1 MKKHVLSVLVE
12 NHSGVLSR
20 VSCLF
25 SRRGYNI
32 DSLSV
37 GETEDP
43 KISRMT
49 IVADADEYT
58 LEQIKETEDP
68 KISRMTIVADADEYT
83 LEQIKKQL
91 NKLIDVIKIIELKE
105 ENAIYRELALI
116 KIAAT
121 KENRAEIIE
130 IANIFRAH
138 IVDVASKAVV
148 IEATGDQGKIN
159 ALTNML
165 MPYGIKEVIRTG
177 LTALERGEKELKN

>member
-20 VSCLF
+20 VSGLF

-58 LEQIKETEDP
+58 LEQIK
-68 KISRMTIVADADEYT
+68 
-83 LEQIKKQL
+83 KQL
-91 NKLIDVIKIIELKE
+91 NKLVDVIKIIELKE
-105 ENAIYRELALI
+105 NHAIYRELALI

-138 IVDVASKAVV
+138 IVDVANESVV
-148 IEATGDQGKIN
+148 IEATGDQGKIS
-159 ALTNML
+159 ALSNML
-165 MPYGIKEVIRTG
+165 EPYGIKEVIRTG

>member
-1 MKKHVLSVLVE
+1 MKHVLSVLVE

-20 VSCLF
+20 VSGLF

-49 IVADADEYT
+49 IVTD
-58 LEQIKETEDP
+58 
-68 KISRMTIVADADEYT
+68 SDEYT

-91 NKLIDVIKIIELKE
+91 NKLIDVIKIIELE
-105 ENAIYRELALI
+105 DGSSISRELALI
-116 KIAAT
+116 KISAT
-121 KENRAEIIE
+121 KETRAEIIE

-138 IVDVASKAVV
+138 IVDVSCDSIV
-148 IEATGDQGKIN
+148 IEATGDEAKII
-159 ALTNML
+159 ALSNML
-165 MPYGIKEVIRTG
+165 ESYGIKELVRTG
-177 LTALERGEKELKN
+177 LTALERGDSELKK

>member
-20 VSCLF
+20 ISGLF

-43 KISRMT
+43 TVSRMT
-49 IVADADEYT
+49 IVADADE
-58 LEQIKETEDP
+58 
-68 KISRMTIVADADEYT
+68 ST

-105 ENAIYRELALI
+105 DAAIYRELALV
-116 KIAAT
+116 KIAADKKT
-121 KENRAEIIE
+121 RAEIIE

-138 IVDVASKAVV
+138 IVDVSKDSLV
-148 IEATGDQGKIN
+148 IEATGDQGKIT
-159 ALTNML
+159 ALTSML
-165 MPYGIKEVIRTG
+165 EPYGVKEIIRTG
-177 LTALERGEKELKN
+177 LTALQRGEKELKN

>member
-20 VSCLF
+20 VSGLF

-49 IVADADEYT
+49 IVADADG
-58 LEQIKETEDP
+58 
-68 KISRMTIVADADEYT
+68 YT

-91 NKLIDVIKIIELKE
+91 NKLVDVIKIIELKE
-105 ENAIYRELALI
+105 DHAIYRELALI
-116 KIAAT
+116 KIAAS

-138 IVDVASKAVV
+138 IVDVASESVV
-148 IEATGDQGKIN
+148 IEATGDQGKIS
-159 ALTNML
+159 ALSNML
-165 MPYGIKEVIRTG
+165 EPYGIKEVIRTG

>member
-20 VSCLF
+20 VSGLF

-58 LEQIKETEDP
+58 LEQIK
-68 KISRMTIVADADEYT
+68 
-83 LEQIKKQL
+83 KQL
-91 NKLIDVIKIIELKE
+91 NKLVDVIKIIELKE
-105 ENAIYRELALI
+105 DHAIYRELALI

-138 IVDVASKAVV
+138 IVDVASESIV
-148 IEATGDQGKIN
+148 IEATGDQGKIS
-159 ALTNML
+159 ALSNML
-165 MPYGIKEVIRTG
+165 VSYGIKEVIRTG

>member
-20 VSCLF
+20 VSGLF

-58 LEQIKETEDP
+58 LEQIK
-68 KISRMTIVADADEYT
+68 
-83 LEQIKKQL
+83 KQL
-91 NKLIDVIKIIELKE
+91 NKLVDVIKIIELKE
-105 ENAIYRELALI
+105 EHAIYRELALI

-138 IVDVASKAVV
+138 IVDVASESIV
-148 IEATGDQGKIN
+148 IEATGDQGKIS
-159 ALTNML
+159 ALSNML

>member
-20 VSCLF
+20 VSGLF

-58 LEQIKETEDP
+58 LEQIK
-68 KISRMTIVADADEYT
+68 
-83 LEQIKKQL
+83 KQL
-91 NKLIDVIKIIELKE
+91 NKLVDVIKIIELKE
-105 ENAIYRELALI
+105 DRAIYRELALI

-138 IVDVASKAVV
+138 IVDVANESVV
-148 IEATGDQGKIN
+148 IEATGDQGKIS
-159 ALTNML
+159 ALSNML
-165 MPYGIKEVIRTG
+165 EPYGIKEVIRTG

>member
-20 VSCLF
+20 ISGLF

-43 KISRMT
+43 TVSRMT
-49 IVADADEYT
+49 IVADADE
-58 LEQIKETEDP
+58 
-68 KISRMTIVADADEYT
+68 ST

-91 NKLIDVIKIIELKE
+91 NKLVDVIKIIELKE
-105 ENAIYRELALI
+105 DTAIYRELALV
-116 KIAAT
+116 KITADKKT
-121 KENRAEIIE
+121 RAEIIE

-138 IVDVASKAVV
+138 IVDVSKDSLV
-148 IEATGDQGKIN
+148 IEATGDQGKIT
-159 ALTNML
+159 ALTSML
-165 MPYGIKEVIRTG
+165 EPYGVKEIIRTG
-177 LTALERGEKELKN
+177 LTALQRGEKELKN

>member
-20 VSCLF
+20 VSGLF

-43 KISRMT
+43 
-49 IVADADEYT
+49 
-58 LEQIKETEDP
+58 Q
-68 KISRMTIVADADEYT
+68 ISRMTIVADADEYT

-91 NKLIDVIKIIELKE
+91 NKLVDVIKIIELKE
-105 ENAIYRELALI
+105 ECSIYRELALI
-116 KIAAT
+116 KISAT

-138 IVDVASKAVV
+138 IVDVSNESIV
-148 IEATGDQGKIN
+148 IEATGDQGKIS
-159 ALTNML
+159 ALSNML
-165 MPYGIKEVIRTG
+165 MPYGVKEVIRTG